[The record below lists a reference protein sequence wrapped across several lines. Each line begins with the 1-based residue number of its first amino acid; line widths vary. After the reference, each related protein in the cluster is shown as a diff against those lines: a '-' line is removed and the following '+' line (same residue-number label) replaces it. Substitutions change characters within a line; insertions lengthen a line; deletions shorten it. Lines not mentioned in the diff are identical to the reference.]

1 VKNPLRCIAVVS
13 ILLPICCFA
22 EAFTIEQVLSAPFP
36 YGLTGALHA
45 PRVAW
50 AFDNKGERNIWVAD
64 APDFVPRQV
73 THYKT
78 DEGQQIA
85 SVKLTPDG
93 KTVVYA
99 RGSEVN
105 KEGTSANPQ
114 SLTKTPKQQAWAVDV
129 NGGEPRL
136 LGDIGCDKEECQDL
150 QISPDGKTVVWPA
163 KKHLWIAPIDG
174 KKKAEQLDE
183 LLGEND
189 TPRWSPDGKRI
200 AFRSNRKDHSFIAV
214 LELATKKITYLGPT
228 TNRDAGPVWSPDSK
242 QLVFIR
248 QPGVQFKRPLI
259 PEFPRP
265 WTLWIADAQSG
276 EGRELF
282 HSGNAMEDSL
292 PLFAFQSLQFT
303 NAGRIIFT
311 SEKDGHNH
319 LYSIAVE
326 GGAPQLL
333 TPGNF
338 DVEEV
343 ALSADKRSILYT
355 SNQDDIDRRHI
366 WRVGA
371 AGGESATGR
380 IRRGEPEALTRGETI
395 EWNPVETS
403 DGKTLLC
410 LGSTATSPAM
420 PYRVTSSGR
429 ELIAKNVL
437 PPDFPETQL
446 VTPKQVVFKSTDGL
460 EIHGQLFT
468 PKNQKQR
475 GPGLIFTHGGPIRQ
489 MLLGWH
495 YMQYYHNAYAMNQ
508 YLASKGYTVLSVNYR
523 LGIMYGRAFREPPK
537 SVWRGASEYQDVVGG
552 AKFLQ
557 TLVDPQRIGLWG
569 GSYGGF
575 LTAMGL
581 ARNSDIFKAGVD
593 FHGVHDWATFLA
605 MWAEEVEAKKAEA
618 APDAKEA
625 RELAFKSSP
634 VASIANWRSA
644 VLLIHGDDDRNVPF
658 QQTTDLVEKLRAQ
671 NVAFEELVIPDEIHE
686 LLRWS
691 DWVRAYKA
699 TAEFFDRKLGARS
712 AGP

>member
-1 VKNPLRCIAVVS
+1 MLKTLFHFLLVAFGSLSLPAVC
-13 ILLPICCFA
+13 LA
-22 EAFTIEQVLSAPFP
+22 ESFTIEQVLSAPFP
-36 YGLTGALHA
+36 YGLTSASHA

-50 AFDNKGERNIWVAD
+50 IFDNKGERNIWVAD
-64 APDFVPRQV
+64 ASDFVPRQV
-73 THYKT
+73 THYT
-78 DEGQQIA
+78 GDEGQQIA
-85 SVKLTPDG
+85 SVRLSPDG
-93 KTVVYA
+93 KAIVYA
-99 RGSEVN
+99 RGTELN
-105 KEGTSANPQ
+105 KQETSANPL
-114 SLTKTPKQQAWAVDV
+114 SLTKMPKQQAWAV
-129 NGGEPRL
+129 NLARGEPRL
-136 LGDIGCDKEECQDL
+136 LGDIGCSEEGCEDL
-150 QISPDGKTVVWPA
+150 QISPDSKTVIWPA
-163 KKHLWIAPIDG
+163 KKHIWIAPLDG
-174 KKKAEQLDE
+174 TKKSEQLEE
-183 LLGEND
+183 LLGESD

-214 LELATKKITYLGPT
+214 LELATKKITYLAPT
-228 TNRDAGPVWSPDSK
+228 TNRDASPVWSQDSK
-242 QLVFIR
+242 QIAFIR
-248 QPGVQFKRPLI
+248 QPGVEFKRPLI

-265 WTLWIADAQSG
+265 WALWIADAHSG
-276 EGRELF
+276 ESHELF

-292 PLFAFQSLQFT
+292 PLFAFQSLKFT
-303 NAGRIIFT
+303 NAGRIIFA

-319 LYSIAVE
+319 LYSIAAE
-326 GGAPQLL
+326 GGAPQLF

-338 DVEEV
+338 DVEDV
-343 ALSADKRSILYT
+343 VLSADKRSVLYT
-355 SNQDDIDRRHI
+355 SNQNDVDRRHI

-371 AGGESATGR
+371 TG
-380 IRRGEPEALTRGETI
+380 GEPEALTRGETI

-437 PPDFPETQL
+437 PATFPEAQL
-446 VTPKQVVFKSTDGL
+446 VTPKQVVFESEDGL

-475 GPGLIFTHGGPIRQ
+475 GPALIFTHGGPIRQ

-523 LGIMYGRAFREPPK
+523 LGIMYGRAFREPPN
-537 SVWRGASEYQDVVGG
+537 SVWRGASEYQDVVAG

-557 TLVDPQRIGLWG
+557 TLDNVDPQRIGLWG

-593 FHGVHDWATFLA
+593 FHGVHDWATFLP
-605 MWAEEVEAKKAEA
+605 MWVAEVDAKNAEV
-618 APDAKEA
+618 APDVKEA

-634 VASIANWRSA
+634 VASVATWRSP
-644 VLLIHGDDDRNVPF
+644 VLFIHGDDDRNVPF

-671 NVAFEELVIPDEIHE
+671 KVAFEELIIPDEIHD

-691 DWVRAYKA
+691 DWVRAYRT
-699 TAEFFDRKLGARS
+699 TAEFFDRRLAASGEHQ
-712 AGP
+712 